1 MLQRREFLG
10 SLPLTALAISS
21 SVAAAEELAK
31 ISETTEPLVKATSI
45 ICSPPVV
52 QHPTP
57 RGFTVVWQVNHLA
70 TGWVEWG
77 WSVDKLDQIDRASHH
92 GLIDAAD
99 DVLAVSIVLPKD
111 AAGQTIHYRLAVQLL
126 AYKNAY
132 KLERGEAHEHSKPYQ
147 VTLPSA
153 TAAQSQ
159 LVVINDT
166 HENKETIAALAKRL
180 SELAPPLLLWNGD
193 TCNDFDAGDS
203 PATILLNPGGDT
215 KTIGA
220 NWASERPLLFVPGNH
235 DVRGARAREL
245 QRSMRP
251 WNESAQPYNFEFR
264 HGPLAIVSLDTGE
277 DKPDAH
283 PVFAGTAAYEPYRAA
298 QAAWLREVVE
308 REEIRTA
315 PFRVLFCHIPLRGIP
330 GDTNDGTTLKAAA
343 HHCGDGA
350 RHWLPILRA
359 AKFHA
364 IVSGHMHQWR
374 VDDPTPEEPL
384 TQIVGGGPSPK
395 SATLIRV
402 DCSTKELKI
411 VIEDLQ
417 QQILADR
424 TWKS

>member
-10 SLPLTALAISS
+10 TLPLSALAISS
-21 SVAAAEELAK
+21 VASAAEDPVKTDAPPALAANNAK
-31 ISETTEPLVKATSI
+31 I

-57 RGFTVVWQVNHLA
+57 RGFTVVWQVNQMA

-77 WSVDKLDQIDRASHH
+77 WSADKLDQVARSSHH

-99 DVLAVSIVLPKD
+99 DVLAVSVALPKD
-111 AAGQTIHYRLAVQLL
+111 APGQTIFYSLCVEPL

-132 KLERGEAHEHSKPYQ
+132 KLERGETEEFSGPYSVQ
-147 VTLPSA
+147 LPDPKS
-153 TAAQSQ
+153 TQSQ

-166 HENKETIAALAKRL
+166 HENKETIAALGKRIAAL
-180 SELAPPLLLWNGD
+180 KPPLLLWNGD
-193 TCNDFDAGDS
+193 TCNDFDAADS
-203 PATILLNPGGDT
+203 PATILLNPGGDAAT
-215 KTIGA
+215 PGA
-220 NWASERPLLFVPGNH
+220 DWASSRPLLFVPGNH

-251 WNESAQPYNFEFR
+251 WNNSPQPYNFAFR

-330 GDTNDGTTLKAAA
+330 GDSDGTTLTGSA

-350 RHWLPILRA
+350 QHWLPILRA

-364 IVSGHMHQWR
+364 IVSGHMHKWR
-374 VDDPTPEEPL
+374 VDDPTPNEPL
-384 TQIVGGGPSPK
+384 TQIVGGGPAPK

-402 DCSTKELKI
+402 DCTSKELKI
-411 VIEDLQ
+411 VMEDLQ
-417 QQILADR
+417 AQVLAER
-424 TWKS
+424 SWKS

>member
-10 SLPLTALAISS
+10 AIPLSALAIGSTVSVAEEAAKNSAATES
-21 SVAAAEELAK
+21 SVNAAA
-31 ISETTEPLVKATSI
+31 I
-45 ICSPPVV
+45 IVSPPVV
-52 QHPTP
+52 QHPTA
-57 RGFTVVWQVNHLA
+57 RGFTVVWQINQLA

-77 WSVDKLDQIDRASHH
+77 WSADKLDQIARASHH

-99 DVLAVSIVLPKD
+99 DVLAVPVVLAKD
-111 AAGQTIHYRLAVQLL
+111 APGETIHYRMAVQTLG
-126 AYKNAY
+126 YKNAY
-132 KLERGEAHEHSKPYQ
+132 KLERGETAYSEPFQ
-147 VTLPSA
+147 VTLPNP
-153 TAAQSQ
+153 TASQSQ

-166 HENKETIAALAKRL
+166 HENRETIAALAKRIN
-180 SELAPPLLLWNGD
+180 ELAPPMLLWNGD
-193 TCNDFDAGDS
+193 TCNDFDEGDS
-203 PATILLNPGGDT
+203 PATILLNPGGDAASR
-215 KTIGA
+215 GA
-220 NWASERPLLFVPGNH
+220 DWAASRPLLFVPGNH

-251 WNESAQPYNFEFR
+251 WNDSPQPYNFAFR

-298 QAAWLREVVE
+298 QAVWLREVVD

-315 PFRVLFCHIPLRGIP
+315 PFRVVFCHIPLRGIP
-330 GDTNDGTTLKAAA
+330 GDPSDGTTLKAAA

-364 IVSGHMHQWR
+364 IVSGHMHEWR
-374 VDDPTPEEPL
+374 IDDPSPDEPL

-395 SATLIRV
+395 TATLIRV
-402 DCSTKELKI
+402 DCSKKELKI

-417 QQILADR
+417 QNVLGERVWRA
-424 TWKS
+424 

>member
-10 SLPLTALAISS
+10 SIPLSALAISS
-21 SVAAAEELAK
+21 VVSAAEEPAK
-31 ISETTEPLVKATSI
+31 NPSDQAQAASSRAI

-57 RGFTVVWQVNHLA
+57 RGFTVVWQVNQLA
-70 TGWVEWG
+70 TGWIEWG
-77 WSVDKLDQIDRASHH
+77 WSADKLDQVARSSHH

-99 DVLAVSIVLPKD
+99 DVLAVSVDLAKD
-111 AAGQTIHYRLAVQLL
+111 AAGQTIHYRLAVQSIV
-126 AYKNAY
+126 YKNAY
-132 KLERGEAHEHSKPYQ
+132 KLERGEAQEHSQPYQ
-147 VTLPSA
+147 VTLPTSA
-153 TAAQSQ
+153 AAQSQ

-166 HENKETIAALAKRL
+166 HENKETIATLAKRIG
-180 SELAPPLLLWNGD
+180 ELAPPLLLWNGD

-203 PATILLNPGGDT
+203 PATILLNPGGDAT
-215 KTIGA
+215 TIGA
-220 NWASERPLLFVPGNH
+220 NWASSRPLLFVPGNH

-251 WNESAQPYNFEFR
+251 WNDSPQPYNFALR

-283 PVFAGTAAYEPYRAA
+283 PVFAGTAAYEPYREA

-315 PFRVLFCHIPLRGIP
+315 PFRVLFCHIPLRGQP
-330 GDTNDGTTLKAAA
+330 GQNDGTTLNGYAYW
-343 HHCGDGA
+343 CGDGA

-374 VDDPTPEEPL
+374 VDDPTPDEPL
-384 TQIVGGGPSPK
+384 AQIVGGGPSPK
-395 SATLIRV
+395 NATLIRV
-402 DCSTKELKI
+402 DCTAKELKI

-417 QQILADR
+417 QQVLAER
-424 TWKS
+424 SWKA

>member
-10 SLPLTALAISS
+10 SIPISALAITSAVS
-21 SVAAAEELAK
+21 AAEEPAK
-31 ISETTEPLVKATSI
+31 NPATTEATPKATAI

-57 RGFTVVWQVNHLA
+57 HGFTVVWQVNQLA

-77 WSVDKLDQIDRASHH
+77 WTAEKLDQVARASHH

-99 DVLAVSIVLPKD
+99 DVLAVSVTLPKD
-111 AAGQTIHYRLAVQLL
+111 APGQTIHYRLVVQPIT
-126 AYKNAY
+126 YKGAY
-132 KLERGEAHEHSKPYQ
+132 KLERAENEEVSLPYSIR
-147 VTLPSA
+147 LPDPKES
-153 TAAQSQ
+153 QSQ
-159 LVVINDT
+159 LIVINDT
-166 HENKETIAALAKRL
+166 HENKETIAALAKRIA
-180 SELAPPLLLWNGD
+180 ELKPPLLLWNGD
-193 TCNDFDAGDS
+193 TCNDFDAKDS
-203 PATILLNPGGDT
+203 PATILLNPGGDST
-215 KTIGA
+215 TIGA
-220 NWASERPLLFVPGNH
+220 SWAASCPLLFVPGNH

-251 WNESAQPYNFEFR
+251 WNDSPQPYNFAFR
-264 HGPLAIVSLDTGE
+264 HGPLAIVSHDTGE

-330 GDTNDGTTLKAAA
+330 GDPDGTTIKAAA

-359 AKFHA
+359 AKFQA
-364 IVSGHMHQWR
+364 IVSGHMHKWR
-374 VDDPTPEEPL
+374 VDDPTPDEPL
-384 TQIVGGGPSPK
+384 TQIVGGGPASK
-395 SATLIRV
+395 TATLIRV
-402 DCSTKELKI
+402 DCSMQELKI
-411 VIEDLQ
+411 VMEDLQ
-417 QQILADR
+417 QKVLAER
-424 TWKS
+424 VWEA